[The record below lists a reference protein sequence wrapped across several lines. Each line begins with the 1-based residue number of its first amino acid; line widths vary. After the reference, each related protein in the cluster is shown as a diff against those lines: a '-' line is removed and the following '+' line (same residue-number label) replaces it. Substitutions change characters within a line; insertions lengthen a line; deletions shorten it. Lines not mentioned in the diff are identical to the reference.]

1 MYEFRRRGTS
11 YCSAGGACNSGAMGF
26 ERGTDGPR
34 VIVAAV
40 DGSTTSMRAAAYAA
54 GLARRQSAE
63 LVVVFVA
70 AGSTMANFVPA
81 AGSAVDQALHDIAA
95 DLREQVETGT
105 ASAGINGRFIEK
117 KGDAYTEI
125 SKVCAA
131 VLADAVVVGA
141 STSTG
146 HRLVG
151 SLGVRLVRA
160 GRWPVTVVP

>member
-1 MYEFRRRGTS
+1 M
-11 YCSAGGACNSGAMGF
+11 AIGF

-63 LVVVFVA
+63 LVVVFVIT
-70 AGSTMANFVPA
+70 GSTMANLVPA
-81 AGSAVDQALHDIAA
+81 AGSAVDEALHDVAA
-95 DLREQVETGT
+95 DLRQQVDTGL
-105 ASAGINGRFIEK
+105 ANAGINGRFVEK
-117 KGDAYTEI
+117 KGDPYTEI
-125 SKVCAA
+125 SKVCTA

>member
-1 MYEFRRRGTS
+1 MGL
-11 YCSAGGACNSGAMGF
+11 GF

-40 DGSTTSMRAAAYAA
+40 DGSTTSMRGASYAA
-54 GLARRQSAE
+54 GLARRQGAE
-63 LVVVFVA
+63 LIVVFVGTSPA
-70 AGSTMANFVPA
+70 MAGFVPA
-81 AGSAVDQALHDIAA
+81 AGPALTEASSDLAT
-95 DLREQVETGT
+95 DLRHQIEHPDVQRVVRARFVE
-105 ASAGINGRFIEK
+105 RR
-117 KGDAYTEI
+117 GDPYTEI
-125 SKVCAA
+125 SKLCSD

-141 STSTG
+141 STSAG

>member
-1 MYEFRRRGTS
+1 MGF
-11 YCSAGGACNSGAMGF
+11 GF

-40 DGSTTSMRAAAYAA
+40 DGSTTSLRGAAYAA

-70 AGSTMANFVPA
+70 TASAMANFVPA
-81 AGSAVDQALHDIAA
+81 AGPALSEAAHDIAN
-95 DLREQVETGT
+95 DLRRQLEEVTEQGLIRARFVE
-105 ASAGINGRFIEK
+105 RR
-117 KGDAYTEI
+117 GDPYTEI
-125 SKVCAA
+125 AKVCTD

-141 STSTG
+141 STSAG

>member
-1 MYEFRRRGTS
+1 MGL
-11 YCSAGGACNSGAMGF
+11 GF

-40 DGSTTSMRAAAYAA
+40 DGSTRSLRGVAYAA
-54 GLARRQSAE
+54 GLARRQGAE

-70 AGSTMANFVPA
+70 TSPALSTFVPA
-81 AGSAVDQALHDIAA
+81 AGPALTEAAHDNAT
-95 DLREQVETGT
+95 DLRSQVE
-105 ASAGINGRFIEK
+105 SAAARGAIRARFVERR
-117 KGDAYTEI
+117 GDPYTEI
-125 SKVCAA
+125 ARVCAD

-141 STSTG
+141 STSAG

>member
-1 MYEFRRRGTS
+1 MI
-11 YCSAGGACNSGAMGF
+11 GAEF

-34 VIVAAV
+34 VIVVAV

-54 GLARRQSAE
+54 GLARRQPAE

-70 AGSTMANFVPA
+70 TASAMANLIPA
-81 AGSAVDQALHDIAA
+81 AGSAVDDAQHDVASE
-95 DLREQVETGT
+95 LREQVTAGT
-105 ASAGINGRFIEK
+105 ARAGIRARFIEK
-117 KGDAYTEI
+117 KGDVYTEI
-125 SKVCAA
+125 SKVCSA

-141 STSTG
+141 STSAG